1 MKKKTLVSILA
12 LASAPMAGYANANL
26 DQIKTDAKTD
36 WTGAS
41 DLDLINGVLISPAG
55 TAIQQSIGNLLP
67 GTYQLTTTTNT
78 NAKILVNG
86 VALDAENKFTLTGT
100 SETAVTIRVE
110 SVAGG
115 EFQVGGFKLVLV
127 YNFAEARTALV
138 TALSRASNRIYSNL
152 KFDQSVAAGSS
163 TLKVA
168 ASGITT
174 KINPV
179 ADDLGENDFN
189 AYQVY
194 RDLQLYLGVENS
206 TVMKEINEFSS
217 RVDVQVANAEAYDAV
232 LTLVKT
238 LQDALN
244 AAKNTDGITDTD
256 TKAYA
261 EALIKAEGENAQG
274 KIDEYSKTAKAAYEA
289 WENVGSN
296 ATAVC
301 TEAANKAFN
310 DEVTAIVNGISSA
323 LKTAVEDHAAYIVIA
338 PLVEQQKAAYES
350 ALQAVYAALVDAD
363 GNAEL
368 FKPTRD
374 AAYKELYAQYEIVLG
389 VERKNGTPTNHLG
402 AAAAQQENQK
412 AIDGVTTQI
421 PALQQKYIDK
431 AQALKDAITAWTE
444 KVAGY
449 NKELSNIK
457 TFVGVAEKYPT
468 ELNDI
473 QTKINT
479 LDGKV
484 QEAIKANTIDVVDLT
499 KEDGAVRTAID
510 DLVTKAVG
518 SMDNYNAYTRM
529 VDALDKA
536 EDAYEKALAV
546 IDGLKSKDGKYLPSA
561 KYDDAEADFVKR
573 IADYRKSL
581 SAALAD
587 LSTTTKVVEWETA
600 NGADINK
607 ITTVEVPAYQ
617 KRAED
622 GLKLYDDAQAAWAK
636 YNTAVEKL
644 AATIGADTDVKIY
657 NEVAAGQFE
666 QTDETYG
673 DKLDEYEGYCNAIKA
688 KLDLAV
694 SNNDKSNPSQY
705 TALENARDLVKNY
718 APVLDVEA
726 DADNKSSY
734 INRFAGD
741 KARYEVDAVKDA
753 VDNLTNE
760 ANAQIT
766 ALQTA
771 LAAWNTTGINDNA
784 AAGESEAFADSI
796 KAYGEERTRLMAA
809 VQVEAEKMNSI
820 PEDEVEAMGLLYEIN
835 ANLSVVTT
843 DFAEL
848 NGRTEA
854 AKAEYKKCAEE
865 LAKATTEVNKI
876 SVQLYGNGA
885 DVTALQAI
893 NTDPLRTEEFRKL
906 QEETLGGRFTTLQ
919 NDIDKAFNEATIDT
933 QYEATIKAALAQL
946 LTDVD
951 NGRKSAQ
958 ASADNY
964 KAYGEIIA
972 DANYVGIPGYIA
984 TAKTKVDAIVAGET
998 TPGEEHY
1005 IDSILGTN
1013 YQKEYD
1019 ALKAN
1024 IDNAYKKSY
1033 SCVADKQGFIN
1044 DLKALTDKINAVEAT
1059 AKKNNEQY
1067 NAQIGTTNNGYADVQ
1082 GRWAEVYGYI
1092 KDNDRTTA
1100 GEAFLAQLEEIQA
1113 QLTTLKTSID
1123 NYYAIGQSDE
1133 KHAEVTGQ
1141 LIDIVT
1147 TVNHISTEQSE
1158 GFVSAVDKDNQN
1170 YLALIHEAVLEGQTV
1185 YANAVETIALYSRLQ
1200 NPGYVEVVTPAVD
1213 KANAAISGK
1222 LTDLRKVE
1230 NEAIAEEGKL
1240 ANGVLFDE
1248 DGQYLA
1254 DVQAVTA
1261 SIRTIMQTMNTE
1273 VNAQALPYFLG
1284 QITTQETNL
1293 ADAKATIAHY
1303 RVDVQKTAFKDVE
1316 DIIKA
1321 ARAIYND
1328 VNNNPALKIDA
1339 QVTILNT
1346 VPALIQ
1352 ADNAAAANNEWTLEM
1367 DSVNRQV
1374 KWQLDSLNKWVYA
1387 EGVVIGGVEYTAA
1400 AAKQHFIDK
1409 YNQVV
1414 TEYFGDEQNP
1424 KSGARKYYKDNVTNG
1439 GKPLFGDVINVLKAD
1454 YINPGRNEAKAVY
1467 DEAHGIWNNKELS
1480 NQRYKVLAFK
1490 LDSLQAELDK
1500 ATRFVQNYVVTSPYS
1515 SIEKVQNNIDNLYD
1529 LANEWFVTG
1538 ACATT
1543 ANIANSDNQLATI
1556 GLLIPNVYQ
1565 EANNRERAQIIA
1577 DLNTLDADG
1586 VKATDA
1592 VKGTENEAAVAA
1604 LVAEVSALKDKWN
1617 AENLDITTKP
1627 NDEQQ
1632 KRYLGY
1638 EASIADLR
1646 ADLAAYYDA
1655 ALAET
1660 TYKALV
1666 EKAGKVETELS
1677 NVGAAIEGMH
1687 KPVVDEFQ
1695 PSVDAMTDSIANLK
1709 ASIEAHNT
1717 AGRILYYND
1726 NLNFALDEMSEDV
1739 EEVSAAAAAEE
1750 APYVVN
1756 DEMYAKLTEE
1766 IAALQKSYDESV
1778 EKWATYEYVD
1788 EFQGYVDG
1796 NYFDFS
1802 EEQLEQNRKDLQKFI
1817 SDATAEVEKGNPS
1830 KNVKYLTANSNINSY
1845 RNNFNN
1851 RRTDLDRNYTNV
1863 ELYYQGLAIRDDIQ
1877 DAREEFNRKRLGYT
1891 RYTDADESTLTWKL
1905 DSLTRVYS
1913 YFDIYRSNAYLN
1925 GKTYQDINGVDYGW
1939 DSEKNQ
1945 AIKKPVDYL
1954 NEGVPAMWERIN
1966 ELKESVPEV
1975 RESVDNLWFVL
1986 GDTDGDLSVLVPD
1999 YMNIISYAVGE
2010 VETPD
2015 VLSRDFAVAD
2025 ANGDGRIDIGDVTK
2039 VVDFIIN
2046 GNSAVRSARMRGMA
2060 MSRVATS
2067 ESVAMTMTEENG
2079 LHRIAIRLNNTGLY
2093 SGLQLDVNLPDG
2105 VTVMSETLGARAE
2118 DHELF
2123 SNTMANGTHRILIS
2137 SLENSVFNNTDG
2149 AVIYLEVSGDAAS
2162 KITVSNVLASDARGV
2177 VYSIGGQGG
2186 DGTTGINGVQ
2196 ATQNLKQRIYS
2207 VGGQVM
2213 QKLTRGLNIIQNSDG
2228 TTKKVLKK

>member
-217 RVDVQVANAEAYDAV
+217 RVDVQVANAEAYDEV

-244 AAKNTDGITDTD
+244 EAKNTDGIIDTD

-274 KIDEYSKTAKAAYEA
+274 KIDKYSNTAKAAYEA

-484 QEAIKANTIDVVDLT
+484 QDAIEANTIDVVDLT

-510 DLVTKAVG
+510 ELVTKAVG

-546 IDGLKSKDGKYLPSA
+546 VNGLKSKDGKYLPSA

-573 IADYRKSL
+573 IADYRKAL

-587 LSTTTKVVEWETA
+587 LSTSNKVVEWETA
-600 NGADINK
+600 NGAAINN

-673 DKLDEYEGYCNAIKA
+673 DKLDDYEGYCNAIKA

-705 TALENARDLVKNY
+705 TALENARDSVAKY

-726 DADNKSSY
+726 EADNKSSY
-734 INRFAGD
+734 TNRFAGD

-753 VDNLTNE
+753 VENLTNE

-809 VQVEAEKMNSI
+809 VQVEAEKMTSI
-820 PEDEVEAMGLLYEIN
+820 PTDDVEAMGLLYEIN

-843 DFAEL
+843 DLAEL
-848 NGRTEA
+848 NARTEA
-854 AKAEYKKCAEE
+854 AKDEYKKCAEE

-972 DANYVGIPGYIA
+972 DANYVGIPGYIT
-984 TAKTKVDAIVAGET
+984 TAKTKVDAIVVGET

-1005 IDSILGTN
+1005 INSILGTN

-1067 NAQIGTTNNGYADVQ
+1067 NAQIGTTNNGYAAVQ
-1082 GRWAEVYGYI
+1082 ARWAEVYGYI

-1133 KHAEVTGQ
+1133 KHAEVTG
-1141 LIDIVT
+1141 LLNDIVA
-1147 TVNHISTEQSE
+1147 TVNNISTEQSE

-1185 YANAVETIALYSRLQ
+1185 YANAVDTIALYSRLQ

-1213 KANAAISGK
+1213 KANEAISGK
-1222 LTDLRKVE
+1222 LTDLREVE
-1230 NEAIAEEGKL
+1230 NKAIAEEGKL

-1248 DGQYLA
+1248 EGKYLA

-1273 VNAQALPYFLG
+1273 VNVQALPYFLG

-1293 ADAKATIAHY
+1293 ANAKATIAHY

-1316 DIIKA
+1316 EIIYA
-1321 ARAIYND
+1321 ARKIYNN
-1328 VNNNPALKIDA
+1328 VNNNPALQIDG

-1400 AAKQHFIDK
+1400 DAKQHFIDK
-1409 YNQVV
+1409 YNEVV

-1439 GKPLFGDVINVLKAD
+1439 GKPLFGSVINVLKAD

-1480 NQRYKVLAFK
+1480 NQRYEVLAFK

-1500 ATRFVQNYVVTSPYS
+1500 ATRFVQNYVVTSPYESIENVQS
-1515 SIEKVQNNIDNLYD
+1515 SIDHLYD

-1543 ANIANSDNQLATI
+1543 ANITASDNQLATI

-1739 EEVSAAAAAEE
+1739 KEVSAAAAAEE

-1788 EFQGYVDG
+1788 EDHDFVDRKD
-1796 NYFDFS
+1796 FDFS
-1802 EEQLEQNRKDLQKFI
+1802 EEQLEQNRKALQKFI

-1830 KNVKYLTANSNINSY
+1830 KNVKYLTANSNINGY
-1845 RNNFNN
+1845 RNSFNSLRN
-1851 RRTDLDRNYTNV
+1851 SLDKDYTNA
-1863 ELYYQGLAIRDDIQ
+1863 ELYYQGVAISSDIQ
-1877 DAREEFNRKRLGYT
+1877 DARNEFNRRRANAT

-1905 DSLTRVYS
+1905 DSLGNVYK
-1913 YFDIYRSNAYLN
+1913 YFDIYRSNAYRC
-1925 GKTYQDINGVDYGW
+1925 GKTSQDINGVDYGW
-1939 DSEKNQ
+1939 DSEKNDD
-1945 AIKKPVDYL
+1945 IYKPVDYL

-2118 DHELF
+2118 GHELF

-2137 SLENSVFNNTDG
+2137 SLENSVFNNTDD

>member
-127 YNFAEARTALV
+127 YDFAEARTALV

-152 KFDQSVAAGSS
+152 KFDQSEAAGSY

-244 AAKNTDGITDTD
+244 EAKNTDGIIDTD

-274 KIDEYSKTAKAAYEA
+274 KIDKYSNTAKAAYEA

-350 ALQAVYAALVDAD
+350 ALQAVYAELVDDD

-402 AAAAQQENQK
+402 AAAARQENKK

-546 IDGLKSKDGKYLPSA
+546 VDGLKSKDGKYLPSA
-561 KYDDAEADFVKR
+561 KYDEAEADFVKR
-573 IADYRKSL
+573 IADYRKGL

-705 TALENARDLVKNY
+705 TALENARDLVADY
-718 APVLDVEA
+718 APVLGVEA

-734 INRFAGD
+734 TNRFAGD

-753 VDNLTNE
+753 VENLTNE

-809 VQVEAEKMNSI
+809 VQVEAKKMTSI
-820 PEDEVEAMGLLYEIN
+820 PTDDVEAMGLLYEIN
-835 ANLSVVTT
+835 ANLSVVKT

-848 NGRTEA
+848 NARTVA
-854 AKAEYKKCAEE
+854 AKDEYKKCAEE

-972 DANYVGIPGYIA
+972 DANYVGIPGYIT
-984 TAKTKVDAIVAGET
+984 TAKTKVDAIVVGET

-1005 IDSILGTN
+1005 INSILGTN

-1067 NAQIGTTNNGYADVQ
+1067 NAQIGTTNNGYAAVQ
-1082 GRWAEVYGYI
+1082 ARWAEVYGYI

-1133 KHAEVTGQ
+1133 KHAEVTG
-1141 LIDIVT
+1141 LLNDIVA
-1147 TVNHISTEQSE
+1147 TVNNISTEQSE

-1185 YANAVETIALYSRLQ
+1185 YANAVDTIALYSRLQ

-1222 LTDLRKVE
+1222 LTDLRDVE
-1230 NEAIAEEGKL
+1230 NKAIAEEGKL

-1248 DGQYLA
+1248 EGKYLA

-1293 ADAKATIAHY
+1293 ANAKATIAHY

-1328 VNNNPALKIDA
+1328 VNNNPALKIDD

-1352 ADNAAAANNEWTLEM
+1352 ADNAVAANNEWTLEM

-1400 AAKQHFIDK
+1400 DAKQHFIDK
-1409 YNQVV
+1409 YNDVV

-1439 GKPLFGDVINVLKAD
+1439 GKPLFGSVINVLKAD

-1467 DEAHGIWNNKELS
+1467 EEAYVIWNNKELS
-1480 NQRYKVLAFK
+1480 NQRYEVLAFK

-1500 ATRFVQNYVVTSPYS
+1500 ATRFVQNYVVTSPYESIENVQS
-1515 SIEKVQNNIDNLYD
+1515 SIDHLYD

-1543 ANIANSDNQLATI
+1543 ANITASDNQLATI

-1592 VKGTENEAAVAA
+1592 VKGTENEAAVAS

-1717 AGRILYYND
+1717 AGRILYYNV
-1726 NLNFALDEMSEDV
+1726 NLNFALDGMSEDV
-1739 EEVSAAAAAEE
+1739 KEVSAAAAAEE

-1778 EKWATYEYVD
+1778 EKWATYEYRIGNWWVD
-1788 EFQGYVDG
+1788 DSPFIYT
-1796 NYFDFS
+1796 
-1802 EEQLEQNRKDLQKFI
+1802 EESLEQDRKDLQKFI

-1877 DAREEFNRKRLGYT
+1877 DAREEFNRKRLGDT

-1905 DSLTRVYS
+1905 DSLTRVYG
-1913 YFDIYRSNAYLN
+1913 YFDIYRSNAYLK
-1925 GKTYQDINGVDYGW
+1925 GQTYQDINGVDYGW

-1945 AIKKPVDYL
+1945 DIYKSVDYL

-2025 ANGDGRIDIGDVTK
+2025 ANEDGRIDIGDVTK

-2046 GNSAVRSARMRGMA
+2046 GNHAVRSARMRGAA

-2137 SLENSVFNNTDG
+2137 SLENSVFNNTDD